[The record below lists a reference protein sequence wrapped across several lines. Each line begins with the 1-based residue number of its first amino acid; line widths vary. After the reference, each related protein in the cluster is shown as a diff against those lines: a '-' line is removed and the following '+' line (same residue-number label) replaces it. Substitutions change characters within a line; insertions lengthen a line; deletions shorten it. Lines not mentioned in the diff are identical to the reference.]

1 MTDVTDTLQL
11 TVQHPRPGLAIAT
24 VAGDA
29 DTRTADTLR
38 REASQIIQ
46 QGCPHLILDLSQV
59 GFCDSAG
66 LSALIG
72 LWHAAEAVHGALAL
86 VNVPDRLMRMLV
98 LTGVDAVLPVHA
110 TAAEAVTTMTA
121 GPSSSAG
128 EHDSINRASDDGGT
142 GEPTGVQRTARD
154 SVHDLAA
161 ELNLPN

>member
-11 TVQHPRPGLAIAT
+11 TVQHPRPGLAIAA
-24 VAGDA
+24 VLGDV

-38 REASQIIQ
+38 REASGILER
-46 QGCPHLILDLSQV
+46 GCPHLVLDLSQV

-72 LWHAAEAVHGALAL
+72 LWHAAKAVGGVLGL
-86 VNVPDRLMRMLV
+86 VNVPDRLMRMLA

-121 GPSSSAG
+121 GLFTSAG
-128 EHDSINRASDDGGT
+128 EHGSITRTPEDGGT
-142 GEPTGVQRTARD
+142 SEPTGVQRTACG
-154 SVHDLAA
+154 SAHNPAA
-161 ELNLPN
+161 NLS